1 MIKIFLATAL
11 LAFISV
17 AQAKPAFTGINF
29 SGVYECKGSNELVG
43 SYQVT
48 IKLKLN
54 RISSYGKFGAYDFS
68 TETDNAVT
76 YRGQA
81 VANGNRLA
89 LSYKMSEGK
98 YAEITTGIAEMKK
111 LSRGRWS
118 FRNLYYEPDDSGG
131 NYGQEDCVM
140 QASYVM
146 KPKSQTTKANQP
158 S

>member
-1 MIKIFLATAL
+1 MIKIFLATTL
-11 LAFISV
+11 LAFVGV

-29 SGVYECKGSNELVG
+29 SGVYDCKGSNELVG

-68 TETDNAVT
+68 TQTDNAVT

-81 VANGNRLA
+81 AANGNRLA

-98 YAEITTGIAEMKK
+98 YAEYTTGIAEMKK

-131 NYGQEDCVM
+131 NYGEEDCVM
-140 QASYVM
+140 QASSVM
-146 KPKSQTTKANQP
+146 KPASKTTKAKQP

>member
-1 MIKIFLATAL
+1 MVKIFLATTL
-11 LAFISV
+11 LALFSV

-29 SGVYECKGSNELVG
+29 SGLYNCNGNNELVG
-43 SYQVT
+43 NYQVT

-89 LSYKMSEGK
+89 LSYKMSDGK

-111 LSRGRWS
+111 LTRGRWS

-140 QASYVM
+140 QASSVI
-146 KPKSQTTKANQP
+146 KPKSKTTKANQP

>member
-1 MIKIFLATAL
+1 MFRNL
-11 LAFISV
+11 LIILLWLYMGL
-17 AQAKPAFTGINF
+17 AQAKPAFTGNNF
-29 SGVYECKGSNELVG
+29 SGLYNCKGSNELVG

-48 IKLKLN
+48 IRLKLN

-98 YAEITTGIAEMKK
+98 YVEYSTGIAEMKK

-118 FRNLYYEPDDSGG
+118 FRNMYYEPDDSGG

-140 QASYVM
+140 QASSLI
-146 KPKSQTTKANQP
+146 KPAIKSNKAKQA

>member
-1 MIKIFLATAL
+1 MVKILLSAAL
-11 LAFISV
+11 MAVMSL

-29 SGVYECKGSNELVG
+29 SGIYDCKGSNELVG
-43 SYQVT
+43 NYQVT

-89 LSYKMSEGK
+89 LSYKMSDGK
-98 YAEITTGIAEMKK
+98 YAEYTTGIAEMKK

-118 FRNLYYEPDDSGG
+118 FSNLYYEPDDSGG
-131 NYGQEDCVM
+131 NYGKEDCVM
-140 QASYVM
+140 QFASVI
-146 KPKSQTTKANQP
+146 KPATKLKLKQKS
-158 S
+158 

>member
-1 MIKIFLATAL
+1 MVKILLSAAL
-11 LAFISV
+11 MAVMSL

-29 SGVYECKGSNELVG
+29 SGIYDCKGSNELVG
-43 SYQVT
+43 NYQVT

-89 LSYKMSEGK
+89 LSYKMSDGK
-98 YAEITTGIAEMKK
+98 YAEYTTGIAEMKK

-118 FRNLYYEPDDSGG
+118 FSNLYYEPDDSGG
-131 NYGQEDCVM
+131 NYGKEDCVM
-140 QASYVM
+140 QLSSVI
-146 KPKSQTTKANQP
+146 KPATKLKLKQKS
-158 S
+158 

>member
-1 MIKIFLATAL
+1 MVKIFLATTL
-11 LAFISV
+11 LVLVSV

-29 SGVYECKGSNELVG
+29 SGVYDCKGSNELVG

-68 TETDNAVT
+68 TQTDNAMI

-81 VANGNRLA
+81 AANGNRLA

-131 NYGQEDCVM
+131 NFGQEDCVM
-140 QASYVM
+140 QATSM
-146 KPKSQTTKANQP
+146 KKPASKLIKSEQN

>member
-1 MIKIFLATAL
+1 MVKILLSAAL
-11 LAFISV
+11 MAVVSV

-29 SGVYECKGSNELVG
+29 SGIYDCKGSNELVG
-43 SYQVT
+43 NYQVT

-89 LSYKMSEGK
+89 LSYKMSDGK
-98 YAEITTGIAEMKK
+98 YAEYTTGIAEMKK

-118 FRNLYYEPDDSGG
+118 FSNLYYEPDDSGG
-131 NYGQEDCVM
+131 NYGKEDCVM
-140 QASYVM
+140 QLSSVI
-146 KPKSQTTKANQP
+146 KPATKLKLKQKS
-158 S
+158 

>member
-1 MIKIFLATAL
+1 MVKILFAFGL
-11 LAFISV
+11 LTCVAV

-29 SGVYECKGSNELVG
+29 SGRYDCKGNNELVG
-43 SYQVT
+43 DYQVT
-48 IKLKLN
+48 VKFKLN
-54 RISSYGKFGAYDFS
+54 RISSFGKFGAYDFS

-81 VANGNRLA
+81 VANGFRLA
-89 LSYKMSEGK
+89 LSYKLTEGK
-98 YAEITTGIAEMKK
+98 YVEYTTGIAEMKK

-118 FRNLYYEPDDSGG
+118 FRNLYYEPDDNGG

-140 QASYVM
+140 QLSSVIKPAS
-146 KPKSQTTKANQP
+146 KPTKSKQK

>member
-1 MIKIFLATAL
+1 MVKILLSAAL
-11 LAFISV
+11 MAVMSV

-29 SGVYECKGSNELVG
+29 SGIYDCKGSNELVG
-43 SYQVT
+43 NYQVT

-89 LSYKMSEGK
+89 LSYKMSDGK
-98 YAEITTGIAEMKK
+98 YAEYTTGIAEMKK

-118 FRNLYYEPDDSGG
+118 FSNLYYEPDDSGG
-131 NYGQEDCVM
+131 NYGKEDCVM
-140 QASYVM
+140 QLSSVI
-146 KPKSQTTKANQP
+146 KPATKLKLKQKS
-158 S
+158 